1 MTAAR
6 TPAPC
11 LLKQQLIDGVQKHL
25 IRLSEL
31 AKDAAEALRMQD
43 DMRVDETDREI
54 ERELGAKER
63 AMGAL
68 REHAREHGC

>member
-1 MTAAR
+1 MTAR

-11 LLKQQLIDGVQKHL
+11 LIKQQLIEVVQKHL

-31 AKDAAEALRMQD
+31 AKDAAEALRMHD
-43 DMRVDETDREI
+43 DARVDETDRQI